1 MICGAALMAA
11 GPVYDVDVEKDVVYA
26 VAEGYWTEG
35 RGAKGKY
42 DFLFRKKGK
51 PAPVELKM
59 DIYKPA
65 GDSQAAG
72 GGRDCGDASRTGD
85 GASGRP
91 LLLMFHGGA
100 YYNGSKNELG
110 QTEWCRYFASRGYV
124 AASVDYRMG
133 FKLNKADITRA
144 ENDAIADAA
153 AALKY
158 LLGREDLH
166 VNPDSVFLV
175 GTSAGAAISLALAYG
190 TAAPLPC
197 RIRAIGNLWGY
208 VHDLGVLENAR
219 VPIISF
225 QSERDPM
232 VPYREGYSL
241 GARRLTEKAY
251 GTRLI
256 HEKAVS
262 LGIPAEHHPCPEK
275 QHRLHLDNKG
285 NLTPRF
291 YEIRDSL
298 ERFFR
303 EQSATE

>member
-1 MICGAALMAA
+1 M
-11 GPVYDVDVEKDVVYA
+11 
-26 VAEGYWTEG
+26 
-35 RGAKGKY
+35 
-42 DFLFRKKGK
+42 
-51 PAPVELKM
+51 
-59 DIYKPA
+59 
-65 GDSQAAG
+65 
-72 GGRDCGDASRTGD
+72 
-85 GASGRP
+85 
-91 LLLMFHGGA
+91 
-100 YYNGSKNELG
+100 
-110 QTEWCRYFASRGYV
+110 
-124 AASVDYRMG
+124 
-133 FKLNKADITRA
+133 
-144 ENDAIADAA
+144 
-153 AALKY
+153 
-158 LLGREDLH
+158 
-166 VNPDSVFLV
+166 NPDSVFLA

-190 TAAPLPC
+190 TAGTERAAGTASEAPAVSPLPC

-241 GARRLTEKAY
+241 GARTLTEKAY